1 MYRIAVGR
9 DRGVADRAIR
19 VGQVAGFGDALR
31 TALDGFI
38 IGVVCVFD
46 LKRDIADAVAVLLD
60 VLGGRV
66 LRHKR
71 RRQHKIDA
79 VLPEHVAR
87 HLAVARL
94 KPAISKAGK
103 PKSLAVIKLRLL
115 RVTNVK
121 LNVMYLL

>member
-1 MYRIAVGR
+1 M
-9 DRGVADRAIR
+9 
-19 VGQVAGFGDALR
+19 
-31 TALDGFI
+31 
-38 IGVVCVFD
+38 VCILD
-46 LKRDIADAVAVLLD
+46 LKCDIADAVAVLLD
-60 VLGGRV
+60 VFGGRV

-79 VLPEHVAR
+79 VLLKNVTR

-94 KPAISKAGK
+94 KPAIGKAGK

-115 RVTNVK
+115 RIPNVK